1 MEVKMSNKYFCE
13 NCRNDMDQ
21 YDLFMEPMVI
31 NIDGVNYEYVG
42 RTARCIECGSEIY
55 VPEVMDFN
63 LQAIDE
69 TKKMVKA
76 INESKKKVKKK
87 AKDNVETLCTNCKN
101 RVICKYYDK
110 VKELTPE
117 FDIPDHPFDV
127 SIRCEFRELNSF
139 FNERK

>member
-1 MEVKMSNKYFCE
+1 MSNKYFCE

-63 LQAIDE
+63 LEAIDIA
-69 TKKMVKA
+69 KKKVKA

-87 AKDNVETLCTNCKN
+87 AKDKDNVETLCTSCKN

-110 VKELTPE
+110 VKELTLEVLKLKPG
-117 FDIPDHPFDV
+117 FDIPDRPFDV
-127 SIRCEFRELNSF
+127 SIRCEFH
-139 FNERK
+139 ER

>member
-1 MEVKMSNKYFCE
+1 MNNKYFCE
-13 NCRNDMDQ
+13 NCRNDIDQ

-63 LQAIDE
+63 LEAIDI
-69 TKKMVKA
+69 A
-76 INESKKKVKKK
+76 KKK
-87 AKDNVETLCTNCKN
+87 AKAKCNVETLCTSCKN

-110 VKELTPE
+110 VKELTLEVLKLKPE
-117 FDIPDHPFDV
+117 FDISDRPFDV
-127 SIRCEFRELNSF
+127 SIRCEFH
-139 FNERK
+139 ER

>member
-1 MEVKMSNKYFCE
+1 
-13 NCRNDMDQ
+13 MDQ

-42 RTARCIECGSEIY
+42 RTARCIECGSEVY

-63 LQAIDE
+63 LQAIAE

-87 AKDNVETLCTNCKN
+87 AKDNVETLCTSCKN

-110 VKELTPE
+110 VKELTLEVLKFKPE
-117 FDIPDHPFDV
+117 FDILDRPFDV
-127 SIRCEFRELNSF
+127 SIRCEFH
-139 FNERK
+139 ER

>member
-1 MEVKMSNKYFCE
+1 MSNKYFCE

-31 NIDGVNYEYVG
+31 NIDGINYEYVG

-87 AKDNVETLCTNCKN
+87 AKDNVETLCTSCKN

-110 VKELTPE
+110 VKELTLEVLKLKPE
-117 FDIPDHPFDV
+117 FDIPDRPFDV
-127 SIRCEFRELNSF
+127 SIKCEFHVLNYQK
-139 FNERK
+139 R